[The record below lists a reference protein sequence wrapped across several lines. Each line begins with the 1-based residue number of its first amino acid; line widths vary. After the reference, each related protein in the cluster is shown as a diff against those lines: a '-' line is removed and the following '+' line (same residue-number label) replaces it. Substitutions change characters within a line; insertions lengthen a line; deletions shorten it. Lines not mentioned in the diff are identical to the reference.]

1 MYVKSNKHRIIDTA
15 NLLKRE
21 TGLNHDIMVST
32 RHAKYPPI
40 IKVYTGDGRK
50 TISVTIDDHPKQMSD
65 KTILS
70 KDDFDLICKWI
81 LLNKEKL
88 LDYWYSERAS
98 TIDFLNSLKMI

>member
-1 MYVKSNKHRIIDTA
+1 MYVKSNNRRIIDTA

-21 TGLNHDIMVST
+21 TGLNHDIMVSSK
-32 RHAKYPPI
+32 HAKHPPI
-40 IKVYTGDGRK
+40 VKVYTGVGKK
-50 TISVTIDDHPKQMSD
+50 TISVTIDDHPKQIFG

-70 KDDFDLICKWI
+70 KDDFDMISKWI